1 MSDLFNKCPVC
12 GGWLYDICLTS
23 NPPKYVKKCYQCGY
37 SRDRDVANII
47 AAPSVDSPVI
57 DGVGADVPVTT
68 NENGGKQS
76 RTPYGFHLLP
86 TSAIFDAAKV
96 AAEGAAKYGET
107 FRKRNYTKISTED
120 HLNHAIQH
128 IYAFL
133 AGDKQDD
140 HLGHAIVRLMF
151 AYDVNEKGVEKDP
164 QSLCIDPPAEISHV

>member
-23 NPPKYVKKCYQCGY
+23 NPPKYVKQCYQCGY
-37 SRDRDVANII
+37 SKDRDIANII

-57 DGVGADVPVTT
+57 DGVGEDVPVTT

-96 AAEGAAKYGET
+96 AAESSFVKEIVPEGILKEYLKLLT
-107 FRKRNYTKISTED
+107 FFRVPLFS
-120 HLNHAIQH
+120 
-128 IYAFL
+128 
-133 AGDKQDD
+133 
-140 HLGHAIVRLMF
+140 
-151 AYDVNEKGVEKDP
+151 
-164 QSLCIDPPAEISHV
+164 S